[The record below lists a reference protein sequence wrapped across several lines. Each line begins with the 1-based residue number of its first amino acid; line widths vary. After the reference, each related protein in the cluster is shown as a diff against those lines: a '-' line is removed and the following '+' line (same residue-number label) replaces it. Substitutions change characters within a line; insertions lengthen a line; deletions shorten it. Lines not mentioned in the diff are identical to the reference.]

1 MSVTLYNTH
10 EGAQD
15 MGEVTAVM
23 RKAMSDI
30 YRWMTIVTGNWA
42 RLPGVRERVTWLIW
56 SRLKTEK
63 IFF

>member
-42 RLPGVRERVTWLIW
+42 RLPGVRERVTWLIR
-56 SRLKTEK
+56 S
-63 IFF
+63 